1 LEREPRTAQTGP
13 LNVGIA
19 AIAVISLLGGI
30 VASGQMIAL
39 AGRWYHAL
47 TVLVYTNL
55 GG

>member
-1 LEREPRTAQTGP
+1 M
-13 LNVGIA
+13 
-19 AIAVISLLGGI
+19 AVASLLGGI

-47 TVLVYTNL
+47 TVMAYANL